1 MAALNWPVGK
11 KSVLEHF
18 FVGHQKKKGNIIY
31 DRGVLSEM
39 KHFLFK
45 AKPKVENYLESAV
58 ISVLAVII
66 KLLFSDPPPSHRLLN
81 LNGPPNAE
89 GGDYTVFL
97 TLRPPPPAGS
107 SSARPDL
114 DWSDVIINRK
124 TASSWSRYHHLRLSI
139 NLIKTLIWFISMTL
153 FSKLPLFVDTAPLG
167 GFHLINPLSHRS
179 MDAKIRFLIWLEFAF
194 YFNQVYVG

>member
-1 MAALNWPVGK
+1 MAALNWPVG
-11 KSVLEHF
+11 
-18 FVGHQKKKGNIIY
+18 QKVSWNISLLATRRKREILFTTGAFY
-31 DRGVLSEM
+31 RKWNIFSLRPSQKWRIIWKVPLS
-39 KHFLFK
+39 LCWLWLS
-45 AKPKVENYLESAV
+45 NCYLMTP
-58 ISVLAVII
+58 
-66 KLLFSDPPPSHRLLN
+66 PPPSHRLLN

-153 FSKLPLFVDTAPLG
+153 LSKLLLFVDTATLG

-179 MDAKIRFLIWLEFAF
+179 MDAKIRFFNLIRIRFLF
-194 YFNQVYVG
+194 